1 MSKRFARRKPI
12 TEGKYVFLLPATQPQ
27 RSFHWLI
34 QVSLLKPHS
43 TACDTLEITFCELVF
58 LKKNISIN
66 IISIFHFQDN
76 YNLWF
81 CLDEEEILSTIYFV
95 SHEWKAKWMGVI
107 YIFNSFVSV
116 DCSLSSAT
124 LPVDVNWSKF
134 PETSPQFSG
143 FSSVLF
149 ILSRCLTELY
159 SKVNVSESKHFST

>member
-1 MSKRFARRKPI
+1 MCFFSLRRSHNDPFTDTSQSAQTALHGLRHI
-12 TEGKYVFLLPATQPQ
+12 RDHFL
-27 RSFHWLI
+27 W
-34 QVSLLKPHS
+34 VG
-43 TACDTLEITFCELVF
+43 F

-95 SHEWKAKWMGVI
+95 SHEWEAKWMGVI

-159 SKVNVSESKHFST
+159 SKLNVSESKHFST